1 MIGTDRR
8 KTREWAWCLL
18 LPMAMVVAATGV
30 CSATPLTA
38 QEKEAAKAD
47 ESKPA
52 RKKARGRL
60 PMYFGKVVTQQ
71 QREDIYE
78 IQARFA
84 VQIEQL
90 RKQME
95 ELIRKRD
102 AEVESVLTA
111 EQLAEVKKLKAEAK
125 KRRMAGRRKS
135 SAGTS
140 K

>member
-1 MIGTDRR
+1 
-8 KTREWAWCLL
+8 
-18 LPMAMVVAATGV
+18 
-30 CSATPLTA
+30 
-38 QEKEAAKAD
+38 
-47 ESKPA
+47 
-52 RKKARGRL
+52 
-60 PMYFGKVVTQQ
+60 MYFGKVVTQQ

-102 AEVESVLTA
+102 AEVEGVLTA
-111 EQLAEVKKLKAEAK
+111 EQLAEVKKLKSEAK

-135 SAGTS
+135 SSETS